1 MPSLTPKPD
10 RSPLKPDHYELLVL
24 SVLAEGQTYGYAI
37 GKAVSS
43 RSEGAFTLAASQL
56 YPMLKKLEKQALV
69 TASWEEVK
77 AQGAEP
83 EASGRRRKWYSL
95 SPKGR
100 KRLTQRIEAHR
111 RFTAIIESFITVPGS
126 RSDGELA

>member
-1 MPSLTPKPD
+1 MPATTNTDKA
-10 RSPLKPDHYELLVL
+10 PLKADDYELLVL
-24 SVLAEGQTYGYAI
+24 SIMAEGQTYGYAI
-37 GKAVSS
+37 SKAVSS
-43 RSEGAFTLAASQL
+43 RSDGVFTLAASQL
-56 YPMLKKLEKQALV
+56 YPLLKKLEKQGLV

-111 RFTAIIESFITVPGS
+111 RFTAIIDSFINVPGS
-126 RSDGELA
+126 RAEGEPA

>member
-1 MPSLTPKPD
+1 MPATTNADKP
-10 RSPLKPDHYELLVL
+10 SLKPDHYELLVL

-37 GKAVSS
+37 TKAVTL

-56 YPMLKKLEKQALV
+56 YPLLKKLEKQGLV

-77 AQGAEP
+77 AQGADP
-83 EASGRRRKWYSL
+83 AASGRRRKWYAL
-95 SPKGR
+95 SPKGH

-111 RFTAIIESFITVPGS
+111 RFTAIIESFISVPGLLG
-126 RSDGELA
+126 DGEPA